1 MINFDNV
8 VKFGH
13 TDMLDKDVFM
23 VSWILGR
30 FCNYKCSYCWPYA
43 HSQKKDHRPTELC
56 LQTIDEIK
64 YQARNNGFNSFHFS
78 LSGGEPTFHPGYLQ
92 ILQFL
97 ADDYRAK
104 YQSIHMTTN
113 MSQNMSFFQKYLR
126 IAKQFDDAN
135 ITASFHHEHLNTP
148 DLVNGF
154 RDKLVFLKDNGIK
167 IIINMVMVPETF
179 YELHEISDVFVAA
192 GLNVTLKPQSN
203 ESATQVVDGYTPDM
217 LSLMREDLMQEPQM
231 RMINSDGTEWMFDQA
246 ERFNAYGFNNF
257 KGWMCNSGYQSVVIR
272 EPDGS
277 VKRSYSCKDV
287 PLGYIDKGF
296 DLFKEPKIC
305 ISPSCVSSAD
315 SKITKVRI

>member
-1 MINFDNV
+1 MHKLNDV

-13 TDMLDKDVFM
+13 KDMLDKNIFM

-56 LQTIDEIK
+56 LATIDEIK
-64 YQARNNGFNSFHFS
+64 RQARNNGFNSFHFS
-78 LSGGEPTFHPGYLQ
+78 LSGGEPTFHPGYLD
-92 ILQFL
+92 ILQHL
-97 ADDYRAK
+97 ADDDFAQ

-113 MSQNMSFFQKYLR
+113 MSQSMKFFERYLHIVNR
-126 IAKQFDDAN
+126 FDESN
-135 ITASFHHEHLNTP
+135 ITASFHHEHTKF
-148 DLVNGF
+148 DEF
-154 RDKLVFLKDNGIK
+154 KEKLLFLQSNGIK
-167 IIINMVMVPETF
+167 IIVNMVMIPSIF
-179 YELHEISDVFVAA
+179 YELHEISDKLVDA

-203 ESATQVVDGYTPDM
+203 ESAEKVVDGYTADM
-217 LSLMREDLMQEPQM
+217 LSLMQEDLMQEPQIK
-231 RMINSDGTEWMFDQA
+231 MINSDKTEWMFDQA
-246 ERFNAYGFNNF
+246 ERFNAFGFNNF
-257 KGWMCNSGYQSVVIR
+257 KGWMCHSGFQSIVIR

-277 VKRSYSCKDV
+277 IKRSYSCKDI

-315 SKITKVRI
+315 SKITKFKI